1 MHLSFT
7 VVAMSCFVASAL
19 SAAIAEK
26 RCVGHGYATFYNDHA
41 CKVNP
46 SVAHSMGNDGC
57 IGNQIGRNSIYIQG
71 DCFNED
77 VSMVWSPGT
86 GCNCQDDCAAVP
98 NKAVNHCWDLGG
110 HAAAKSFRF
119 IREGCSHNNC

>member
-7 VVAMSCFVASAL
+7 VAMSCFVASAL

-26 RCVGHGYATFYNDHA
+26 RCVGHGNATFYNDHA

-71 DCFNED
+71 DCFDD
-77 VSMVWSPGT
+77 VSMVWSPGS
-86 GCNCQDDCAAVP
+86 GCNCQKDCAAVP
-98 NKAVNHCWDLGG
+98 GAGQNLCWDLGG
-110 HAAAKSFRF
+110 HAGAQSFRF
-119 IREGCSHNNC
+119 ISEGCSNNNC